1 MIERSQHEGILT
13 LRLAHG
19 KASAIDVELLDA
31 LLHELE
37 WVATDVRALVLTG
50 TGSIFSAGVDL
61 FRLTQEGADYVRRFL
76 PLLSRFVHTLFTFP
90 RPVVAAVNGHA
101 IAGGCVMVLACDFR
115 LMAEGAGRIGV
126 PELLVGVPFPAAALE
141 VVRFA
146 VPREKVQSLIYTG
159 RTLPPSEA
167 LTTGLVDEVVA
178 PDDLLTRARQIAG
191 QLAQIPPQAYRLTK
205 QALRAEALERIERAS
220 ELQDQAALEVWT
232 APETLEHVREYLRRT
247 LGK

>member
-19 KASAIDVELLDA
+19 KASALDVELLDA

-37 WVATDVRALVLTG
+37 GVATDVRALVLTG

-76 PLLSRFVHTLFTFP
+76 PLLSRFLGTLFTFP
-90 RPVVAAVNGHA
+90 RPVVAAANGHA
-101 IAGGCVMVLACDFR
+101 IAGGCVLVLACDAR

-146 VPREKVQSLIYTG
+146 VPRDKVQSLIYTG
-159 RTLPPSEA
+159 RTLPQPDA
-167 LTTGLVDEVVA
+167 LTAGLIDEVVA
-178 PDDLLTRARQIAG
+178 PTQLLVRAQEVARQ
-191 QLAQIPPQAYRLTK
+191 LAMIPPEVYRLTK
-205 QALRAEALERIERAS
+205 QSLRAEALERIDRAS
-220 ELQDQAALEVWT
+220 ELHDRAVLEVWSAAGT
-232 APETLEHVREYLRRT
+232 HTHIREYLRRT
-247 LGK
+247 LSR